1 MEMQDIDATSNFV
14 LQQAWATFPGH
25 IGEETDG
32 HDLLTLVMGKE
43 EIGKVV
49 YFAGF
54 SLYGE

>member
-1 MEMQDIDATSNFV
+1 MQDIDATSNFV